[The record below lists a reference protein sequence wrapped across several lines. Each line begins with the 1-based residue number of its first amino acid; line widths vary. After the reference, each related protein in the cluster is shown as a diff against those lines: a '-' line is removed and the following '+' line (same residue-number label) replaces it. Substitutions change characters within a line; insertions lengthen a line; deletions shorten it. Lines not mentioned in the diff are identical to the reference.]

1 MGMAACSHVHLVCE
15 IRLKMK
21 FAVIAALLAT
31 VFIQNSVAS
40 SCYGK
45 NVEVTVINGIGMT
58 GDGLSRPDPYVK
70 VTIGDITKKT
80 KVIRSTRNPVWWQ
93 GFSFKN
99 INSNE
104 MRIEVW
110 DQDSGL
116 RGGDDH
122 IGTLLKLNP
131 SVFNCLNMSVFF
143 FICLIY
149 FLSTK

>member
-1 MGMAACSHVHLVCE
+1 
-15 IRLKMK
+15 MK

-122 IGTLLKLNP
+122 IGTCMEDLSYHSNGYTHVQCTVAKNGIVNLKYKCYGNSLGEQYR
-131 SVFNCLNMSVFF
+131 
-143 FICLIY
+143 IG
-149 FLSTK
+149 K